1 MTIGEHLE
9 DFDGKPVVDYEP
21 GMTLQPETT
30 NYRLRLEYDSEQSFD
45 ELLTDFLS
53 ADNVD
58 RVTGVLTGAYSE
70 EMFEEPMDT
79 IIESIIAAA
88 PRLPSLTGLF
98 IGDITFEENEISW
111 IQQSDVSPVWAAYP
125 KLRTF
130 QVRGGEGLG
139 LGEVAHDQLQT
150 LIIQT
155 GGMPKEILQEL
166 ANAKLPELEHLEL
179 YLGDSGYGW
188 SGTIADVEALL
199 KADRFP
205 KLKYLGLKNSEIADD
220 IAALVCDSPILE
232 QLETLDLSLG
242 TLGDAGAEKL
252 LACENVKKLKKLDV
266 SHHYMSDDVM
276 KRISELPCEVN
287 VDDQETEEEYGRYVS
302 IGE

>member
-9 DFDGKPVVDYEP
+9 DFEGKPVVDYEP
-21 GMTLQPETT
+21 GMTLQPETN
-30 NYRLRLEYDSEQSFD
+30 NYRLRLEYDSGQSFD

-58 RVTGVLTGAYSE
+58 RVTGLITGAYSE
-70 EMFEEPMDT
+70 EMYEEPMDV
-79 IIESIIAAA
+79 IVEAIVAAA

-98 IGDITFEENEISW
+98 IGDITFDENEISW

-130 QVRGGEGLG
+130 QVRGGEGLS
-139 LGEVAHDQLQT
+139 LGEVAHDQLQS
-150 LIIQT
+150 LIIET

-199 KADRFP
+199 KVDRFP

-220 IAALVCDSPILE
+220 IAELVCGSPILE

-252 LACENVKKLKKLDV
+252 LACENVKKLGFLDV

-276 KRISELPCEVN
+276 KRVSELPCEVN
-287 VDDQETEEEYGRYVS
+287 VEDQEDEEEYGRYVAL
-302 IGE
+302 GE